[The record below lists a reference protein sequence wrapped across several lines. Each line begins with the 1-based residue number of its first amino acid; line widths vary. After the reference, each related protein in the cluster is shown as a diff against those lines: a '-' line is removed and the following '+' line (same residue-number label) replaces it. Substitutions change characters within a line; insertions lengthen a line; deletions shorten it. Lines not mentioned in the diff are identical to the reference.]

1 MPCTGK
7 KSMLIFKPKKTSYE
21 KNFYHHNMVLQCLQP
36 MVTATGLSA
45 TLVGRNEKQFFAAYD
60 L

>member
-1 MPCTGK
+1 
-7 KSMLIFKPKKTSYE
+7 MLIFKRKKTRYE
-21 KNFYHHNMVLQCLQP
+21 KNSYHHNMVLQCLQP

>member
-7 KSMLIFKPKKTSYE
+7 KSMLIFKPKKTRYE
-21 KNFYHHNMVLQCLQP
+21 KNFYQHNMVLQCLQP
-36 MVTATGLSA
+36 MVAATGLSA